1 MEQKY
6 IFFCDQ
12 RSLVLR
18 SGISQAEL
26 PDDFVQRKATNSVEL
41 LDLIHQWVNKHINSD
56 LYIDIFDDPE
66 DIPFLIRQRYPEIP
80 AAGGLV
86 FNAKNEVLFI
96 YRSGFWDLPKGHV
109 EKGESF
115 DFTAIREVV
124 EETGLTQID
133 IERELFPTRHFYF
146 MKGRWRI
153 KLTQWYVMN
162 SPLNGPL
169 FPQLSEGIEKAEW
182 IDRNHLSDI
191 LLRSYRSVRE
201 SLGEAIAFRM
211 KH

>member
-18 SGISQAEL
+18 SGISQTEL
-26 PDDFVQRKATNSVEL
+26 SEGFVHRSALNSSEL
-41 LDLIHQWVNKHINSD
+41 LDLIHQWINKHINSD
-56 LYIDIFDDPE
+56 LCILAADEIGDISS
-66 DIPFLIRQRYPEIP
+66 LIKQRYPEIP

-86 FNAKNEVLFI
+86 FNAQKEVLFI
-96 YRSGFWDLPKGHV
+96 YRSGYWDLPKGHV

-124 EETGLTQID
+124 EETGLTQIS
-133 IERELFPTRHFYF
+133 IQHELFPTRHFYF
-146 MKGRWRI
+146 MKGRWQI
-153 KLTQWYVMN
+153 KLTQWYLMH
-162 SPLNGPL
+162 SPLDGPL

-182 IDRNHLSDI
+182 VDYWRLPDI
-191 LLRSYRSVRE
+191 LMHSYRSVRE
-201 SLGEAIAFRM
+201 SLGEAIVSQM